1 VFAFTKDV
9 RAFINYVADEWA
21 PEDRT

>member
-9 RAFINYVADEWA
+9 RAFI
-21 PEDRT
+21 